1 MPSLVINTNADLG
14 DADTKKALMTKLTQV
29 QSCAID
35 DAAAFA
41 SMSMCAPARARKH
54 AWMRDDEWCPWGRW

>member
-29 QSCAID
+29 QSCAMD
-35 DAAAFA
+35 DAGGL
-41 SMSMCAPARARKH
+41 CLHVHVRARARPQASH
-54 AWMRDDEWCPWGRW
+54 